1 MAHRVTRSGGQSA
14 ARSRPGTRAAG
25 ARRPRRVARVLRR
38 AAAAILACG
47 AAISSVQAQT
57 GLPDPTRPPAAVVQA
72 MQAMQA
78 QQAGATAKPPEGP
91 VLQSVIISPTGRSAI
106 ISGELV
112 TVGARY
118 GDARVASITETE
130 VVLRT
135 GSSSETLRLYPEVD
149 KKAVP
154 AAKPAAVARSTAK
167 ASASTPAAAPASP
180 RGADQTTG
188 TRPGT
193 R

>member
-1 MAHRVTRSGGQSA
+1 
-14 ARSRPGTRAAG
+14 
-25 ARRPRRVARVLRR
+25 VLRR

-72 MQAMQA
+72 MQA
-78 QQAGATAKPPEGP
+78 QQAGASAKPPEGP

-106 ISGELV
+106 ISGEVV

-118 GDARVASITETE
+118 GEARVARITETE

-154 AAKPAAVARSTAK
+154 AVKPAAVARSTAK

-180 RGADQTTG
+180 GSADQTTG